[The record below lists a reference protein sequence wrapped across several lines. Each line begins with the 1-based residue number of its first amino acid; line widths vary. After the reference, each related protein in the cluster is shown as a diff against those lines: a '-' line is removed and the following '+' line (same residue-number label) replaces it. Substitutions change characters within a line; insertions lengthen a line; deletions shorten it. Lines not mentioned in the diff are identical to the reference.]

1 MTKAETDEDILHRKH
16 VQKVIHSLGGCEPSA
31 FPGVQRSGAVFY
43 LDQHYLGTTSSPD
56 FRNEKRGSNVSLAQ
70 RLRLF

>member
-1 MTKAETDEDILHRKH
+1 MTKTETDEDTLHRKH
-16 VQKVIHSLGGCEPSA
+16 VQTVIHSPGACKPSA

-43 LDQHYLGTTSSPD
+43 LDWRYLGTTSSPD
-56 FRNEKRGSNVSLAQ
+56 SKNEKKGSSVSLPW